1 MSPLIHQAAPTP
13 LASLPFSA
21 DELTEHV
28 VGAAAPP
35 HRLSPGR
42 GGRVQPGLDRR
53 SPRTHLRRIEPLT
66 MLAQDLEEAYL
77 NATFD
82 YLPKGAACSPSSEEG
97 RQGLLP
103 RAVR

>member
-1 MSPLIHQAAPTP
+1 
-13 LASLPFSA
+13 
-21 DELTEHV
+21 
-28 VGAAAPP
+28 
-35 HRLSPGR
+35 
-42 GGRVQPGLDRR
+42 
-53 SPRTHLRRIEPLT
+53 